1 MSKSANHKFGTESQ
15 ELRIKS
21 RTEKARRFRP
31 DVERFYL
38 IPVLLKALNILS
50 LLHQADNPLT
60 VDTIHRQLGY
70 PKSTI
75 YRILRTLS
83 ACGYLP
89 EGASGVYKFT
99 KSRLS

>member
-1 MSKSANHKFGTESQ
+1 MSKSANHNFRTDSQ
-15 ELRIKS
+15 ELQIKS
-21 RTEKARRFRP
+21 RTEKARKSRP
-31 DVERFYL
+31 DVECFYL
-38 IPVLLKALNILS
+38 IPVLVKTLNILS
-50 LLHQADNPLT
+50 LLHQADEPLT
-60 VDTIHRQLGY
+60 VDSIHRRLGY